1 MRSIALLCDDSI
13 QLQEQEVKYKMTV
26 YENTVYENTVYESTI
41 YESTV
46 YELVQY
52 MKEKSI

>member
-26 YENTVYENTVYESTI
+26 YENTVYESTIYESTI
-41 YESTV
+41 YEQ
-46 YELVQY
+46 VQY
-52 MKEKSI
+52 MKKKSI

>member
-1 MRSIALLCDDSI
+1 MTSIALLCDDSI

-26 YENTVYENTVYESTI
+26 YENTVYESTVYESI
-41 YESTV
+41 V
-46 YELVQY
+46 YEQVQY

>member
-1 MRSIALLCDDSI
+1 MRSISLLCDDSI

-26 YENTVYENTVYESTI
+26 YENIVYESTI

-46 YELVQY
+46 YEQVQY

>member
-26 YENTVYENTVYESTI
+26 YENTVYESTVYESTI
-41 YESTV
+41 YEQ
-46 YELVQY
+46 VQY
-52 MKEKSI
+52 MKEKNI

>member
-26 YENTVYENTVYESTI
+26 YENTGYESTI
-41 YESTV
+41 YESMV
-46 YELVQY
+46 YEQVQY

>member
-1 MRSIALLCDDSI
+1 MRSITLLCDDSI
-13 QLQEQEVKYKMTV
+13 QLQEQEVKYKMTI
-26 YENTVYENTVYESTI
+26 YENTVYESTV

-46 YELVQY
+46 YEQVQY

>member
-1 MRSIALLCDDSI
+1 MRSIALLCDYSI

-26 YENTVYENTVYESTI
+26 YENTVYE
-41 YESTV
+41 STV
-46 YELVQY
+46 YENIVYEQVQY

>member
-13 QLQEQEVKYKMTV
+13 QLQEQEVKYKV
-26 YENTVYENTVYESTI
+26 TVYENTVYESTI
-41 YESTV
+41 YESIV
-46 YELVQY
+46 YEQVQY

>member
-26 YENTVYENTVYESTI
+26 YENTVYKSTI
-41 YESTV
+41 NESTV
-46 YELVQY
+46 YEQVQY
-52 MKEKSI
+52 IKEKSI

>member
-26 YENTVYENTVYESTI
+26 YENIVYESTI
-41 YESTV
+41 YEQ
-46 YELVQY
+46 VQY